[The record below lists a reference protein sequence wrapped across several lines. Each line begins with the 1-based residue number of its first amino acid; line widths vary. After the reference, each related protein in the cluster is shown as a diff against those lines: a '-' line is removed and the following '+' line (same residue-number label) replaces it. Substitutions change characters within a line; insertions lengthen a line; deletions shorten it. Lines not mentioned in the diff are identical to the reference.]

1 MWREW
6 NYNKW
11 NKRKISDKVK
21 DNWREG
27 HGGTADG
34 HDLLVSEEIADNNRL
49 QPFIYKKATKAL
61 RNIMS
66 YNVIK
71 PEDKLKK

>member
-1 MWREW
+1 MRERFLTKLRT
-6 NYNKW
+6 NEE
-11 NKRKISDKVK
+11 K
-21 DNWREG
+21 DMEALLSLINN
-27 HGGTADG
+27 G
-34 HDLLVSEEIADNNRL
+34 HDLLASEEIADNNRL
-49 QPFIYKKATKAL
+49 QPFIYKKATKAF

>member
-1 MWREW
+1 MREIFLTKLRTIEEK
-6 NYNKW
+6 NMKALLSLIN
-11 NKRKISDKVK
+11 S
-21 DNWREG
+21 
-27 HGGTADG
+27 G

-49 QPFIYKKATKAL
+49 QAFIKKKIIKAL
-61 RNIMS
+61 RNVKS